1 MVQVYHSFCYHVTSL
16 VIQFRLCITE
26 IVTCLGQMRTY
37 RIIRQAIALR
47 GREIQEVAG
56 AVGVSRAH
64 LSRYLNGRSPNFG
77 QALVDKLFEEL
88 GLRVVM
94 EMDDVDE
101 LLPGSEEA
109 SDE

>member
-1 MVQVYHSFCYHVTSL
+1 MVNDAPCSTARNRR
-16 VIQFRLCITE
+16 VIR
-26 IVTCLGQMRTY
+26 R
-37 RIIRQAIALR
+37 AIALR

-56 AVGVSRAH
+56 AVGISREH

-77 QALVDKLFEEL
+77 QALVDKLFAEL
-88 GLRVVM
+88 RLRLVL

-101 LLPGSEEA
+101 LLPVEEEV